1 MKRIILASFMII
13 VLAACNQFPSSSG
26 DQTVSS
32 DQTPAPSPVVD
43 LDKYEIGERAYV
55 ETADALILESFPL
68 QVNIKITGNLP
79 DGCTTIYQTESE
91 QEGNSF
97 KVKILTL
104 REKEAMCTQALVPFE
119 ISVPLD
125 VIGLPAGI
133 YQVMVYD
140 VRTEFTFTQ
149 DNINQDSEESN

>member
-1 MKRIILASFMII
+1 M
-13 VLAACNQFPSSSG
+13 AAPRSTKQ
-26 DQTVSS
+26 
-32 DQTPAPSPVVD
+32 
-43 LDKYEIGERAYV
+43 
-55 ETADALILESFPL
+55 
-68 QVNIKITGNLP
+68 
-79 DGCTTIYQTESE
+79 SE

-119 ISVPLD
+119 TSVPLD

-133 YQVMVYD
+133 YEVIVYD

-149 DNINQDSEESN
+149 DNIIQDSEESN